1 MTPSFESA
9 ARETRGGVREVTS
22 LALPIVGSQLAHTLT
37 SAVDTAFVGRLGA
50 DELAGVGLAGVWL
63 WTGFALFVGTA
74 TGVQTF
80 VAQADGAGERSRCGV
95 WTWQALFA
103 LVPAAAVAALL
114 YRAGLGSLLVA
125 IELGPGL
132 ADVAREY
139 LLARLPGEVL
149 AIPAIVIASFYRG
162 IGDAKTPLYLG
173 VATNLLNVLLD
184 WALIF
189 GHLGLP
195 ALGARGAG
203 LATTLA
209 HAFWVASSL
218 ALFVG
223 MPRLRAYGVAWAP
236 PERAMLRR
244 YLRTAMPIGAQ
255 WVIGALSFSGWT
267 AIVASLGSAPM
278 AASQITM
285 MLMNLSFMP
294 AYGLSMAV
302 GTLAGRY
309 QGAGDP
315 AAVRRSLRNALG
327 LGSVFCVLV
336 AAALLGLPDVLF
348 RLFTGEAEV
357 LALAPRMLAMGS
369 LFLAFDAASIVVS
382 GALRGT
388 GDTRFPFLLESLLSW
403 TIFLPGGWLLGVHL
417 EGGVTGA
424 WLAGLVHV
432 VLLCLGVS
440 LRFRSGA
447 WREVKI

>member
-1 MTPSFESA
+1 MLSPLEPRNAESRGN
-9 ARETRGGVREVTS
+9 AREVAF

-50 DELAGVGLAGVWL
+50 DELAGVGLAGVWI

-80 VAQADGAGERSRCGV
+80 VAQADGGGERECCGG
-95 WTWQALFA
+95 WAWQALLA
-103 LVPAAAVAALL
+103 LVPAAALAAFLYGWGLKPLLAVIDLDPALSEVA
-114 YRAGLGSLLVA
+114 Y
-125 IELGPGL
+125 
-132 ADVAREY
+132 DY
-139 LLARLPGEVL
+139 LLMRLPGEVF
-149 AIPAIVIASFYRG
+149 AIPAMVIASFYRG

-173 VATNLLNVLLD
+173 IATNLLNVVLD
-184 WALIF
+184 WGLIF

-203 LATTLA
+203 LATTIA
-209 HAFWVASSL
+209 HAFWALGSL
-218 ALFVG
+218 TLFLS
-223 MPRLRAYGVAWAP
+223 MPGLRRFGVAWRW
-236 PERAMLRR
+236 PEPGMLRR

-255 WVIGALSFSGWT
+255 WLVGALSFSGWT
-267 AIVASLGSAPM
+267 AIVASLGAAPM

-285 MLMNLSFMP
+285 ILMNLSFMP

-309 QGAGDP
+309 QGALDP
-315 AAVRRSLRNALG
+315 RAVRRSLHNALG
-327 LGSVFCVLV
+327 LGSVFCILV
-336 AAALLGLPDVLF
+336 ATALLGAPGLLF
-348 RLFTGEAEV
+348 RLFTDDVEV
-357 LALAPRMLAMGS
+357 LALAREMLAMGS

-403 TIFLPGGWLLGVHL
+403 IVFLPGGWLLGIHWG
-417 EGGVTGA
+417 GGVRGA
-424 WLAGLVHV
+424 WLAALVHV

-447 WREVKI
+447 WRRVRI